1 MAPHPPTRR
10 LRSVRTIASPGTHL
24 PPRRVLGD
32 RLGTHDNAL
41 NFIRLTLAALVV
53 VGHGAVLG
61 GFEQQRWHDLS
72 GMAVN
77 GFFAISGFLIAGS
90 RVRTSFLSFL
100 WRRALRLYP
109 AFWVALLTTAFL
121 VAPLTARLSG
131 ESWIAGRAVDYVL
144 HNASLSIHQWGIEHL
159 LLGVPYPGVW
169 NGSLWT
175 LWFEGVAY
183 LAAGLVLSVGIVR
196 RRPLPWLA
204 GVLMVVLVLAVLA
217 HGPLDVT
224 TSRYLNGLRL
234 AGFFLAGMILWA
246 ARSSVPLSAW
256 LGVPALGLALVA
268 SRWEV
273 PYGDIVS
280 ALPLAYALLWLGAV
294 LPVRLCSRTDRS
306 YGTYIYVFPLQQL
319 LVVLGV
325 HTTLGYWGVLP
336 ALSPSRTAACVAFM
350 DARGEAGHAVEVP
363 DPLSVRSRARRPRG
377 VVVATRRA
385 PFLTAGA
392 RACPVG
398 DDVAACAGCSGSGS
412 PGRAAASRSA
422 ARRC

>member
-1 MAPHPPTRR
+1 M
-10 LRSVRTIASPGTHL
+10 
-24 PPRRVLGD
+24 LGD

-41 NFIRLTLAALVV
+41 NFIRLALAALVV

-144 HNASLSIHQWGIEHL
+144 HNASLSIHQWG
-159 LLGVPYPGVW
+159 
-169 NGSLWT
+169 
-175 LWFEGVAY
+175 VAY

-204 GVLMVVLVLAVLA
+204 GVLVAVLVLAVLA